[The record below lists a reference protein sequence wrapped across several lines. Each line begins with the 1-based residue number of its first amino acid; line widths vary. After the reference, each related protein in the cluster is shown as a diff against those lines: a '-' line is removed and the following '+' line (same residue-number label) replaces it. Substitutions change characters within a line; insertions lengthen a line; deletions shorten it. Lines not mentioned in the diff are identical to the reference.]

1 MSLIFVKHTVV
12 RIVGTPCLR
21 KTTLWGI
28 LLVRDGNHTCHININ
43 TFKITFLG
51 SSLFKQTTFPEEL
64 KSIYFDEKHG
74 YLIHYNMFSGCVYHE
89 NFPQFVSN
97 YQTVKNCVG
106 DLLKVTIY

>member
-1 MSLIFVKHTVV
+1 M
-12 RIVGTPCLR
+12 PEE
-21 KTTLWGI
+21 
-28 LLVRDGNHTCHININ
+28 NHTLGYTTCSRWQPHMPYKHQY
-43 TFKITFLG
+43 FKITFLG